1 MRGVSG
7 GRGSTGGAETA
18 PAPSSGRSCQLPP
31 AAACGPVTGSER
43 LGFYNFCCGAASH
56 LVGRLMI
63 GIRSNSGM
71 HGELYKIE
79 STGRVIAGMG
89 SE

>member
-31 AAACGPVTGSER
+31 AAACGPATGSER
-43 LGFYNFCCGAASH
+43 LGFIIFVAEPPPIWLGD
-56 LVGRLMI
+56 
-63 GIRSNSGM
+63 
-71 HGELYKIE
+71 
-79 STGRVIAGMG
+79 
-89 SE
+89 